1 MHIAA
6 GGNAASG
13 LNPST
18 NIFFPSTYRD
28 AGCNATPGRNA
39 SKQYKY
45 WTAGQPE
52 AMAST
57 GIITDFIFKKGFGFI
72 TPDDGSDDVF
82 AHISELAHISEGV
95 WVGDA
100 VTYDKEWVERKSKHN
115 ATNINVMKR
124 QRTIT
129 PNHLPPPSTTG
140 TIKKFP
146 KGMRFGFISPDDG
159 GEDIFVHMTEITAA
173 QASAGDSVS
182 YKVEFDSRKAKF
194 YAVELT
200 ASQSSRDS
208 RAGTV
213 GAEPSPAGQSSRD
226 SRAGTDEQG
235 QSSWD
240 SQAGTV
246 QIEQRQSSGD
256 SRAGTQKRKDTRAG
270 AVAKGQSKR
279 DSRGGTVEEGQGQG
293 PGPGPWARRQFWARA
308 WLPGQHM
315 YPYYVSICSH
325 MYPYVREENLLQNM
339 ASASRNNTTLVCSSR
354 GHVSGNR
361 FGDAARLNKSM
372 KNIFGFGKGQHLHT
386 YCCKYQNRCTAAAMI
401 HRV

>member
-1 MHIAA
+1 
-6 GGNAASG
+6 
-13 LNPST
+13 
-18 NIFFPSTYRD
+18 
-28 AGCNATPGRNA
+28 
-39 SKQYKY
+39 
-45 WTAGQPE
+45 
-52 AMAST
+52 MAST

-82 AHISELAHISEGV
+82 AHISELAHISEGL

-240 SQAGTV
+240 NQAGTV
-246 QIEQRQSSGD
+246 QIEEVESSED
-256 SRAGTQKRKDTRAG
+256 SRARTRKSKGTRAG
-270 AVAKGQSKR
+270 KFAKRQSKR
-279 DSRGGTVEEGQGQG
+279 DSRGETVEEGQSRAG
-293 PGPGPWARRQFWARA
+293 PVEL
-308 WLPGQHM
+308 LPNASTGT
-315 YPYYVSICSH
+315 ITAFF
-325 MYPYVREENLLQNM
+325 EEG
-339 ASASRNNTTLVCSSR
+339 NNGVITPDDNSEEVFVHRDAFLEL
-354 GHVSGNR
+354 R
-361 FGDAARLNKSM
+361 FGGPSCKCGDKVSYRKVWGYAQ
-372 KNIFGFGKGQHLHT
+372 GKYVAIDVLQDFSGMSSDEIIASIGT
-386 YCCKYQNRCTAAAMI
+386 GS
-401 HRV
+401 